1 MAVCLDE
8 SLILLME
15 NTKPATR
22 NLSRRKTVFGVG
34 VNDVDFITSIE
45 VPNGVSQDHPA
56 YSCWRN
62 MLKRCYN
69 TSSLTAEPTYNDVE
83 VCKEW
88 TRFSNFYLFWKKNSL
103 PDYHLDKD
111 ILFPGN
117 RTYSESACIFI
128 PAWVNT
134 FINVKNKNN
143 DLPIGVYK
151 HTKNN
156 MFIADLSKNGKSNY
170 LGSYSNPVA
179 ANHAWGI
186 AKLGHLHE
194 LKQKLDEV
202 DIRLFPKMFSLIVDL
217 IV

>member
-1 MAVCLDE
+1 MTSEKDLALTTLQLLANATGATFEDEELAVEIIE
-8 SLILLME
+8 SLI
-15 NTKPATR
+15 
-22 NLSRRKTVFGVG
+22 
-34 VNDVDFITSIE
+34 
-45 VPNGVSQDHPA
+45 
-56 YSCWRN
+56 
-62 MLKRCYN
+62 
-69 TSSLTAEPTYNDVE
+69 
-83 VCKEW
+83 
-88 TRFSNFYLFWKKNSL
+88 
-103 PDYHLDKD
+103 
-111 ILFPGN
+111 
-117 RTYSESACIFI
+117 
-128 PAWVNT
+128 
-134 FINVKNKNN
+134 INVKNKNN

-202 DIRLFPKMFSLIVDL
+202 DTRLFPRMFSLIVDL